1 VHTHT
6 TDTPTKPDN
15 DKNVEIISTIQ
26 LTVLEDILETK
37 AYESTRAKLY
47 QHKTWFI
54 VVLL

>member
-1 VHTHT
+1 MHTHT